1 MSIVSKVRCLGTG
14 FCVRTSG
21 GGSGVRSVARAH
33 TELSLHLK

>member
-14 FCVRTSG
+14 FCVGTSG
-21 GGSGVRSVARAH
+21 GGGVRSVARAH